1 MINRLEGVILAEKVI
16 KKIRLIIADDDIAV
30 RRTIK
35 KCMEN
40 SGYEVVAEASD
51 GMSAVSMAREIKADM
66 AVLDIAMPAMDG
78 LAASKVM
85 LAEGLVYCT
94 VMLTSFETEDYVE
107 SAIKCGAEG
116 YVTKP
121 FTREQL
127 LSVLDNSF
135 SESREKYLLQKDC
148 TSLKKKIESKD
159 LANKA
164 KLIIMENKGINE
176 SDAYTYLREMSKRK
190 GISVETVAE
199 LIIAEWEN
207 QIE

>member
-1 MINRLEGVILAEKVI
+1 
-16 KKIRLIIADDDIAV
+16 
-30 RRTIK
+30 
-35 KCMEN
+35 
-40 SGYEVVAEASD
+40 
-51 GMSAVSMAREIKADM
+51 MSAVSIAREIKADM

-78 LAASKVM
+78 LSASKIM
-85 LAEGLVYCT
+85 LDEGLVFCT

-121 FTREQL
+121 FLREQL
-127 LSVLDNSF
+127 LSVLDTSF
-135 SESREKYLLQKDC
+135 AESREKYLLRKDC
-148 TSLKKKIESKD
+148 INLKKKIESKE

-164 KLIIMENKGINE
+164 KLIIMENKNLDENG
-176 SDAYTYLREMSKRK
+176 AYTYLREMSRRK

-207 QIE
+207 RIE

>member
-1 MINRLEGVILAEKVI
+1 MADKAN
-16 KKIRLIIADDDIAV
+16 KKIKLIIADDDIAV
-30 RRTIK
+30 RRAFR
-35 KCMEN
+35 KCIEN
-40 SGYEVVAEASD
+40 SGYEIVAEASD
-51 GMSAVSMAREIKADM
+51 GMSAVSMAREMKADM

-85 LAEGLVYCT
+85 LEEGLVHCT

-121 FTREQL
+121 FYREQL
-127 LSVLDNSF
+127 LSVLDTSF
-135 SESREKYLLQKDC
+135 AESREKYLLKKDC
-148 TSLKKKIESKD
+148 VNLKKKIESKE

-164 KLIIMENKGINE
+164 KLIIMESKNLDENG
-176 SDAYTYLREMSKRK
+176 AYTYLREMSKRK

-207 QIE
+207 RIE